1 MEERKKALLSQIIK
15 QYIKQA
21 SPVGSKLLEDKSKLG
36 VSSATIRNEMAD
48 LEKEGYIIQPHT
60 SAGRIPTEKGY
71 KYFLENHIKDGKIN
85 STEQK
90 EIQKIINIF
99 KKESVEQ
106 SIKSIAKKMAEFS
119 NNAVIVAFSDSNI
132 YYTGISNLFSQ
143 PEFKQTEMVYNI
155 SLIIDHLEQ
164 VVSDIFEDISQTQ
177 VLIGSENPFGQ
188 DCSSVIGRWQL
199 NKQTGLLGILG
210 PIRMDYEKN
219 LGLINLVT
227 SNK

>member
-1 MEERKKALLSQIIK
+1 MFYLVFLQ
-15 QYIKQA
+15 Q
-21 SPVGSKLLEDKSKLG
+21 
-36 VSSATIRNEMAD
+36 
-48 LEKEGYIIQPHT
+48 
-60 SAGRIPTEKGY
+60 RILN